1 MVSESSKRRKILYV
15 SPLAH
20 HGGHRPTETLTETVA
35 LTSVG
40 LDVTLLTFD
49 GLPLREK
56 PLAIQQITVL
66 SQGRFSALIRYLSKI
81 FNHWIPTHL
90 IVMFFEMF
98 LCLMKAVFLK
108 KRGKYNI
115 IYLLNTG
122 PFLFLLLFLS
132 FHLKDYKW
140 VVHMSGADSPSAGI
154 LQKINYAK
162 LWRPIYRHSLL
173 RNRFVFLCENML
185 AKGEYEKCMDG
196 LFAKRVIYLPHGTQ
210 YVGRVFPKEEARQLL
225 GLPKNK
231 TILLSFGSFHSGK
244 DLRVVA
250 HALKGLPD
258 VYLVLAGKS
267 SLSTIDEVKA
277 IKKHLI
283 ARNYYIPEEEKS
295 LYFSAADAVVLSYR
309 KTFLNQRTAGMLWE
323 TCKFGTTIIASDGG
337 QLGEL
342 TTLFQ
347 VGLLFEPENAPSLR
361 KTILRFLNLKEEE
374 LRILKRNCKRF
385 CTEFSMERWS
395 KRCQRIFNYV
405 SSGAIPR

>member
-1 MVSESSKRRKILYV
+1 MASVE
-15 SPLAH
+15 
-20 HGGHRPTETLTETVA
+20 TEA
-35 LTSVG
+35 LSMAG
-40 LDVTLLTFD
+40 FHVTLLTFD
-49 GLPLREK
+49 GMQGEK
-56 PLAIQQITVL
+56 LSPRVEHITIL
-66 SQGRFSALIRYLSKI
+66 SGGVFSAFIRYISKI

-90 IVMFFEMF
+90 IVMFFETF
-98 LCLMKAVFLK
+98 LTLLKAVLLK
-108 KRGKYNI
+108 KREKFDIIHLRDGDPFIFLVLFFSFFLRKYE
-115 IYLLNTG
+115 
-122 PFLFLLLFLS
+122 
-132 FHLKDYKW
+132 W
-140 VVHMSGADSPSAGI
+140 VVHMILDPSKGI

-231 TILLSFGSFHSGK
+231 TILLCFGSFHSGK

-250 HALKGLPD
+250 HALKELPD
-258 VYLVLAGKS
+258 VYLVLAGKAA
-267 SLSTIDEVKA
+267 LSTIDEVKA

-283 ARNYYIPEEEKS
+283 ARNYYIPQEEKP

-323 TCKFGTTIIASDGG
+323 ACKFGTTIIASDGG

-374 LRILKRNCKRF
+374 LRILKRNCKIF